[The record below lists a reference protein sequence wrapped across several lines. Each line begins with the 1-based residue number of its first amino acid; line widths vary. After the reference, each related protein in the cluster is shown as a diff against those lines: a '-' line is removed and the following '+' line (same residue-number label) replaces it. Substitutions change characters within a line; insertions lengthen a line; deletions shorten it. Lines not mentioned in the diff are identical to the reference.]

1 VSADELPP
9 RDVLWRMAN
18 AYQASQAIHVA
29 ATLGI
34 ADLLEAGPRSTE
46 DLAQATHTHAPS
58 LYRLLRALSSVGV
71 FAEQADGR
79 FGLTPLAEHLRTDA
93 PGSLRAWAMFL
104 GRPYI
109 WSAWAHLLESV
120 RTGETAFP
128 KLHGTSYWEYLTPRP
143 EEGAIFDAA
152 MTELSA
158 LAAEAIVG
166 SYDFSGISV
175 LADVGGGQGRL
186 LAAILKA
193 NPALRG
199 VLFDQSHVVANAREL
214 LEREGVS
221 ERCEVVGG
229 SFFEAVPTGAD
240 AYLLKSVILDWD
252 DATAIRILGKC
263 RAAMPRSGR
272 LLLVER
278 LVGPPNEPDPAK
290 FSDLNMLV
298 MQGGRAR
305 TTEEFAR
312 LYTAAGFRLAGVT
325 ETGSPYDIIEATPI

>member
-1 VSADELPP
+1 
-9 RDVLWRMAN
+9 MAN

-34 ADLLEAGPRSTE
+34 ADLLEDGPRSTE
-46 DLAQATHTHAPS
+46 ELAHATHTHAPS

-71 FAEQADGR
+71 FAEYSDGR

-93 PGSLRAWAMFL
+93 PSSLRAWAMFL
-104 GRPYI
+104 GRPHI
-109 WSAWAHLLESV
+109 WSAWAYLLDSV
-120 RTGETAFP
+120 RTGEAAFP
-128 KLHGTSYWEYLTPRP
+128 KLHGTSSWEYWASRP

-152 MTELSA
+152 MTGLSA

-166 SYDFSGISV
+166 SYDFSGIGV
-175 LADVGGGQGRL
+175 LADVGGGQGGL

-199 VLFDQSHVVANAREL
+199 VLFDQPHVVANAQEL

-221 ERCEVVGG
+221 ERCQIVGG

-240 AYLLKSVILDWD
+240 AYMLKSVILDWD
-252 DATAIRILGKC
+252 DATATGILAKC
-263 RAAMPRSGR
+263 RAAMPKSGR
-272 LLLVER
+272 LLVVER
-278 LVGPPNEPDPAK
+278 LVGPPNKPDPAK
-290 FSDLNMLV
+290 FADLNMLV
-298 MQGGRAR
+298 MQGGRVR

-312 LYTAAGFRLAGVT
+312 LYAAAGFPLTGVI
-325 ETGSPYDIIEATPI
+325 ETGSPYDIIEGTPV

>member
-1 VSADELPP
+1 VSADELPT
-9 RDVLWRMAN
+9 RDVFWRMAN

-34 ADLLEAGPRSTE
+34 ADLLEAGPMSTE
-46 DLAQATHTHAPS
+46 ELAQSTHTHAPS

-71 FAEQADGR
+71 FAEGADGR

-93 PGSLRAWAMFL
+93 PGSLRAWAMFI
-104 GRPYI
+104 GRPYT
-109 WSAWAHLLESV
+109 WSAWAHLLDSV
-120 RTGETAFP
+120 KTGEAAFP
-128 KLHGTSYWEYLTPRP
+128 KLHGTSAWEYWESRP
-143 EEGAIFDAA
+143 EEGAIFAAA
-152 MTELSA
+152 MTGLST

-166 SYDFSGISV
+166 SYDFSDISV
-175 LADVGGGQGRL
+175 LADVGGGHGSL

-193 NPALRG
+193 NPALHG
-199 VLFDQSHVVANAREL
+199 ILFDLPHVVANAREL

-240 AYLLKSVILDWD
+240 AYMLKSVLLDWD
-252 DATAIRILGKC
+252 DATAIRILGTC
-263 RAAMPRSGR
+263 RAAMPKSGR

-278 LVGPPNEPDPAK
+278 LVGPPNEPDLAK

-298 MQGGRAR
+298 LQGGRER
-305 TTEEFAR
+305 TTEEFAK
-312 LYTAAGFRLAGVT
+312 LCAAAGFRLAGVT
-325 ETGSPYDIIEATPI
+325 ETGSPYDIIEGTPI

>member
-1 VSADELPP
+1 MMRGGLAKRAGAASWEGAKEVSADELPP
-9 RDVLWRMAN
+9 REVLWKMAN

-34 ADLLEAGPRSTE
+34 ADLLEGGPRSTE
-46 DLAQATHTHAPS
+46 DLAQATHTH
-58 LYRLLRALSSVGV
+58 
-71 FAEQADGR
+71 
-79 FGLTPLAEHLRTDA
+79 A

-109 WSAWAHLLESV
+109 WSAWAYLLESV
-120 RTGETAFP
+120 RTGEAAFP

-221 ERCEVVGG
+221 GRCEVVGG
-229 SFFEAVPTGAD
+229 SFFEVVPTGAD

-252 DATAIRILGKC
+252 DATAIEILGKV
-263 RAAMPRSGR
+263 RAAMPKSGR

-298 MQGGRAR
+298 MQRGRAR

-312 LYTAAGFRLAGVT
+312 LYAAAGFRLAGVT